1 MIDLKKLKRNHM
13 THLKGLSKFLRELV
27 TNNTGVSST
36 NFAVVIGVLIASFSI
51 INVILMMWADAL
63 FKLNIREE
71 LIYAL
76 AVFMGAVEGVVA
88 VLVGIKTWKDTK
100 DSQNKNNKKLWEEK
114 EGI

>member
-1 MIDLKKLKRNHM
+1 MKD
-13 THLKGLSKFLRELV
+13 LSKLLRELV

-36 NFAVVIGVLIASFSI
+36 NFAVVTGVLIAAFSI
-51 INVILMMWADAL
+51 VNVILMMWADAL

-76 AVFMGAVEGVVA
+76 AGFMGAVEGVVA

-100 DSQNKNNKKLWEEK
+100 DSQTNNSNNNNNNEVLWEEK
-114 EGI
+114 EDI

>member
-1 MIDLKKLKRNHM
+1 M
-13 THLKGLSKFLRELV
+13 THMKGLSKFLRELV

-36 NFAVVIGVLIASFSI
+36 NFAVVTGVLIAAFSI
-51 INVILMMWADAL
+51 VNVILTMWADAL

-100 DSQNKNNKKLWEEK
+100 DSQTNNSNNINNNNEVLWEEK
-114 EGI
+114 EDI